1 MLQLISSVSAAAF
14 APVPRPTYMS
24 SLFYSSSSQASS
36 FSGTDSD
43 GSCLPDAPIKR
54 RRVRKPI
61 METVPK
67 SQAPWQRMLDDQA
80 SGKNTI
86 DQEDTKDG
94 RYFRRRFRIPFAMFI
109 TLIKVIL
116 EERWFAGFDELG
128 RGNLDATRSERMRGA
143 SLHVNFLS
151 ALRILGRGNVF
162 DECCDG
168 SGCSESLLAS
178 WFHHFVARFV
188 ARLFKC
194 MVCPPSSVD
203 ELSAQMRIYQR
214 LGLNGA
220 CGSTDVTHIPLG
232 KCPRNWQ
239 NSCTGKSGKPTL
251 AYSVTCSHSR
261 KIY

>member
-1 MLQLISSVSAAAF
+1 
-14 APVPRPTYMS
+14 
-24 SLFYSSSSQASS
+24 
-36 FSGTDSD
+36 
-43 GSCLPDAPIKR
+43 
-54 RRVRKPI
+54 

-162 DECCDG
+162 DECFDG
-168 SGCSESLLAS
+168 SSCSLA
-178 WFHHFVARFV
+178 
-188 ARLFKC
+188 
-194 MVCPPSSVD
+194 
-203 ELSAQMRIYQR
+203 
-214 LGLNGA
+214 
-220 CGSTDVTHIPLG
+220 TH
-232 KCPRNWQ
+232 
-239 NSCTGKSGKPTL
+239 T
-251 AYSVTCSHSR
+251 
-261 KIY
+261 